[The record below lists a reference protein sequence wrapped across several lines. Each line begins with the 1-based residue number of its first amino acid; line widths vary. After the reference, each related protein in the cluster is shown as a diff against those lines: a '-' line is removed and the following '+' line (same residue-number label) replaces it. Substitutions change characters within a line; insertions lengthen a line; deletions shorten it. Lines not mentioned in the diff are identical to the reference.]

1 VEVLN
6 LQGKGGDEEQMWN
19 PVRKLRKIFMKKGW
33 RNGREGALFINNTTT
48 VQRGEGELL
57 GSA

>member
-1 VEVLN
+1 
-6 LQGKGGDEEQMWN
+6 MWN

-48 VQRGEGELL
+48 VQGGKESSL
-57 GSA
+57 GRPEKA